1 MTISESSVTDTLFGP
16 LTVRLNTWRGEVVV
30 EGEAIPRV
38 VLSRATGTK
47 ADGDIPIGTRDAG
60 LLILTVGG
68 EAAALSPGRG
78 RLIRRSYRVDVRH
91 AGRHWRLVPHS
102 MPDSRLLRDGRRL
115 GDFHS
120 KGDGEVKA
128 AEWRSDAKPD
138 AMDAAVGY
146 ALAAAFGTGAESMWS
161 AAADLVFDAIP

>member
-16 LTVRLNTWRGEVVV
+16 LTVRLDSWRGEVVV

-47 ADGDIPIGTRDAG
+47 DDGETPIGTRNAG
-60 LLILTVGG
+60 LLILSVGG
-68 EAAALSPGRG
+68 EAAALAPGRG
-78 RLIRRSYRVDVRH
+78 RLLRHSYRVDARH

-120 KGDGEVKA
+120 KGRGEVKA

-146 ALAAAFGTGAESMWS
+146 ALAAAFGTGGESMWAT
-161 AAADLVFDAIP
+161 AAEMVFDVFP